1 MLSRKEIEQIETDE
15 RSVFSI
21 GIAIRAESPEREVTS
36 RWPNVDTPHVLEA
49 IIFLVQLLYI

>member
-1 MLSRKEIEQIETDE
+1 MLSRKEIKQIEMDE

-36 RWPNVDTPHVLEA
+36 RWSNVDTPHVLEA